1 MNTSANTADA
11 MPPGDFAQR
20 LVAADGRREARL
32 RDLRERLDLHRV
44 YLFGYGGKGRG
55 LAWDIRKNSTTSVVV
70 YDSSIEKRRA
80 ASGDGFE
87 TVDSIDALG
96 GNGYGVILGACQAQS
111 EQAGLVSENPIFY
124 QEAAYLFDAPHL
136 SNRARDFSAWTLAN
150 IESLYAIYRSV
161 HPESRDTLLDVLRFR
176 LSLDPADLSRR
187 RRSNDE
193 MWFDILDSHSNRS
206 YRTFLDVGAFDGDTL
221 RQAVKRLAV
230 ARGIAVEANRALFD
244 SIAKVAASFEDG
256 VLTLPHAAWS
266 HSCRLRLAE
275 VRGGM
280 ISVSEAPDGDL
291 VAAPIDAGVHEPVDL
306 IKMDIEGAE
315 VSALHGCTR
324 TLACL
329 PDLAIAAYHR
339 PEDLVALPGF
349 LNDHGYSHPG
359 FALHVGHYSDCLDDT
374 ILYWLKNKR
383 DS

>member
-1 MNTSANTADA
+1 MKTSANTANA

-20 LVAADGRREARL
+20 LAAADGRRETRL
-32 RDLRERLDLHRV
+32 RDLRERLDLGRV

-70 YDSSIEKRRA
+70 YDSSIGKRRA

-111 EQAGLVSENPIFY
+111 EQAGLVSGSPIFY

-136 SNRARDFSAWTLAN
+136 SNKARDFSAWTMAN
-150 IESLYAIYRSV
+150 IEPLYAIYRGV
-161 HPESRDTLLDVLRFR
+161 HRESRGTLLDVLRFR
-176 LSLDPADLSRR
+176 LSLDPADLSRHR
-187 RRSNDE
+187 RNNDQ
-193 MWFDILDSHSNRS
+193 MWFDILDDHSTRR
-206 YRTFLDVGAFDGDTL
+206 YGTYLDVGAYDGDTL
-221 RQAVKRLAV
+221 RQAAKRLAV
-230 ARGIAVEANRALFD
+230 TRGIAVEANNELFE
-244 SIAKVAASFEDG
+244 SIAKVAASYRDG

-266 HSCRLRLAE
+266 HRCRLRLCE

-291 VAAPIDAGVHEPVDL
+291 VAAPIDEGVHEPVDL

-315 VSALHGCTR
+315 ISALRGCTR
-324 TLACL
+324 TLAGM

-339 PEDLVALPGF
+339 PEDLVALPEF
-349 LNDHGYSHPG
+349 LNNHGYLQPG
-359 FALHVGHYSDCLDDT
+359 FALHVAHYSDCFDDT
-374 ILYWLKNKR
+374 ILYWLKDQR